1 MEDTID
7 TIKEGIYKLNYISN
21 KRIEE
26 TQIPEKIIVFYG
38 KTDPVTTKNWDV
50 KVEDLNTQ
58 FEQYIESLSIS
69 EEEVQRDEDLAE
81 PVLKEER
88 DYGIFNN
95 IFSQHEL
102 ENIKKYKIKVEF
114 SFDRLY
120 GDDTIETIKK
130 KIITNIHLDVQL
142 SFDEIYLFFKR
153 GVVYTPLQLY
163 NKLSNNDTASIT
175 KKSLIDFLT
184 NSHRRSLK
192 QECELI
198 IRANKEDLK
207 DLYNNIKDINIHI
220 TISSN
225 FFTKLNKKM

>member
-7 TIKEGIYKLNYISN
+7 TIKESIYKLNYISN

-38 KTDPVTTKNWDV
+38 KTNPVTTKNW
-50 KVEDLNTQ
+50 EITIEELNTQ

-69 EEEVQRDEDLAE
+69 DEGLQREEQ
-81 PVLKEER
+81 EEAKR
-88 DYGIFNN
+88 DYTIFHN
-95 IFSQHEL
+95 IFSEHEL
-102 ENIKKYKIKVEF
+102 DNIKKYKIKVEF

-120 GDDTIETIKK
+120 GDDTIETVKK
-130 KIITNIHLDVQL
+130 KIITNIHLDVEL

-153 GVVYTPLQLY
+153 GVVYTPMQLY

-192 QECELI
+192 
-198 IRANKEDLK
+198 
-207 DLYNNIKDINIHI
+207 
-220 TISSN
+220 
-225 FFTKLNKKM
+225 